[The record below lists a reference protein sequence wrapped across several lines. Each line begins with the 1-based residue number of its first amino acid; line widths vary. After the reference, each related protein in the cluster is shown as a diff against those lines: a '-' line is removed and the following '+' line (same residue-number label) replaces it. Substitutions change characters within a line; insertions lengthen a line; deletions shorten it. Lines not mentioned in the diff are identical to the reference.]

1 MHFKNPRVSA
11 VNRIATR
18 TFRDKKKNNNNNAKI
33 IIIIIIIIIIV
44 IIIVIIIII
53 IVFVGEVKYFLK
65 KAPHK
70 EIR

>member
-33 IIIIIIIIIIV
+33 IIIIIIIIIV